1 MSCVHTLCQSEKDPC
16 LAHGVVECTP
26 QEALHDV
33 EIVTPSYA
41 LSTYH
46 DRYANA
52 DRAEEWRRTVRTCLA
67 HEGHYYESAKYT
79 NSNEN
84 EAGIVQPSCSAR
96 PLVTRNMLIHQVYDI
111 SPTVSVH

>member
-33 EIVTPSYA
+33 DIVTPSYA

-52 DRAEEWRRTVRTCLA
+52 DRVSLT
-67 HEGHYYESAKYT
+67 SA
-79 NSNEN
+79 
-84 EAGIVQPSCSAR
+84 IF
-96 PLVTRNMLIHQVYDI
+96 
-111 SPTVSVH
+111 